1 MAESFSQRLW
11 RTMEDNKQG
20 SDRSKA
26 YFQWWTRHW
35 GIRPRGHFDL
45 VLLTLLFRFW
55 RHLIPLHTQILYFC
69 SCFSVTKWCLT
80 VCNPMDCS
88 IPGFPILYYLPE
100 FAQIH
105 VHWDSDAIQP
115 SHPLSPLLLLSSI
128 YPSIRVFSNDLARH
142 IRWPKYWS
150 FSFSIS
156 SSKAYLGLIFF
167 RIDWLDLPAGEGTLM
182 SLLQYHNSKAS
193 ILWRSSFFM
202 VQLSHPYM
210 TTGKTIALTRWT
222 YVSKEMSLL
231 FNILSWFVIA
241 FLSRSK
247 CLYFHGCS
255 QHPQLFWSPRK

>member
-1 MAESFSQRLW
+1 M
-11 RTMEDNKQG
+11 TN
-20 SDRSKA
+20 
-26 YFQWWTRHW
+26 
-35 GIRPRGHFDL
+35 L
-45 VLLTLLFRFW
+45 VLIVQLSSLVQLFVAPLTAEHQTSLSLTIFQSLPKFMSIESVMPSNY
-55 RHLIPLHTQILYFC
+55 LIIYIPLHLLPSVFPSTRI
-69 SCFSVTKWCLT
+69 FS
-80 VCNPMDCS
+80 S
-88 IPGFPILYYLPE
+88 E
-100 FAQIH
+100 
-105 VHWDSDAIQP
+105 
-115 SHPLSPLLLLSSI
+115 
-128 YPSIRVFSNDLARH
+128 LALH
-142 IRWPKYWS
+142 IKWPKYWS

-156 SSKAYLGLIFF
+156 SSNAYLGLIFF

-247 CLYFHGCS
+247 CLNFVAAATICSNFGVQENKICHYFHCFPTCLPCS
-255 QHPQLFWSPRK
+255 NGNRYHNLLFFESWI

>member
-115 SHPLSPLLLLSSI
+115 SHLSS
-128 YPSIRVFSNDLARH
+128 PSPPAFNPPSVRVFCSESALC
-142 IRWPKYWS
+142 IRWPKQWS

-156 SSKAYLGLIFF
+156 SYSEYSEFISF
-167 RIDWLDLPAGEGTLM
+167 RIDWFDLLAVQGNL
-182 SLLQYHNSKAS
+182 K
-193 ILWRSSFFM
+193 SS
-202 VQLSHPYM
+202 P
-210 TTGKTIALTRWT
+210 T
-222 YVSKEMSLL
+222 
-231 FNILSWFVIA
+231 
-241 FLSRSK
+241 
-247 CLYFHGCS
+247 
-255 QHPQLFWSPRK
+255 PQLKSIKSLVLSFLCNPTLTSMHDYWKSHSFD